1 MKKSSLLIFYLF
13 ISFYGH
19 TQTVKDYKVP
29 FSYIQL
35 PIEPL
40 NKDIT
45 SYDVVFE
52 DDFQQANQDT
62 LAAYNT
68 RLEAAKKE
76 QASLLEI
83 WNKDRLRID
92 RLYLSEM
99 AVWEKAVNSGN
110 AMVQPVKQPYPDYP
124 LLKPVALAVLT
135 NEVESDYC
143 SSKINLSGYEK
154 GPAGVVITLTHHGF
168 QSAKIVKKISG
179 SASLKRYKY
188 TAHFKMPVQVKIVAP
203 IQGLIYEKNYYFNES
218 TELIKSEKSQYD
230 FQLWW
235 MDNEEKYWKSLQNKL
250 LNNIL
255 SNLNSHVN
263 TNYGFPQ
270 KSSESEIY
278 VIKKYKDYDYAS
290 MVDAMSLAKKGY
302 LDLINEVDK
311 KSAKESLLKAI
322 EIWEKDLEES
332 NLNENKTRI
341 NKKSTALLYANLAEA
356 YMWFEDFDKA
366 DLYINKAITLGV
378 LKYKNHCKRLQDR
391 MGNLK
396 KRYSANN

>member
-1 MKKSSLLIFYLF
+1 
-13 ISFYGH
+13 
-19 TQTVKDYKVP
+19 
-29 FSYIQL
+29 
-35 PIEPL
+35 
-40 NKDIT
+40 
-45 SYDVVFE
+45 
-52 DDFQQANQDT
+52 
-62 LAAYNT
+62 
-68 RLEAAKKE
+68 
-76 QASLLEI
+76 
-83 WNKDRLRID
+83 
-92 RLYLSEM
+92 M

-396 KRYSANN
+396 KRHSANN